1 MVSIFLSSGF
11 CVLQAHR
18 HLGGGGQLLV
28 PNIGLRQGVWQQIT
42 GDAFSCPHILPWAT
56 RRCPIQRTSQG
67 RPDNQVGGLDT
78 LALSCEYEPN
88 QVGSELQIPAHTPP
102 LCKPLVSA
110 AGERSKHLDVCQRS
124 MNMLCPGDST
134 FPPGRLPTSNLANL
148 SRPRPRPPS
157 PHRPCPARGA
167 P

>member
-1 MVSIFLSSGF
+1 MVSIFLSSGL

-78 LALSCEYEPN
+78 WPCHVNMNQTRWVQNCRYPLTHLHSASHLSQL
-88 QVGSELQIPAHTPP
+88 QVKDRKA
-102 LCKPLVSA
+102 
-110 AGERSKHLDVCQRS
+110 S
-124 MNMLCPGDST
+124 MFVRDRWHVCPGDST

-148 SRPRPRPPS
+148 PRPRPRPPS

-167 P
+167 S

>member
-1 MVSIFLSSGF
+1 MFYAPWDRSSQEARQTLIQVDRMNCRSVFFLSSGL

-28 PNIGLRQGVWQQIT
+28 PIIGLRQGVWQQIT

-102 LCKPLVSA
+102 LSEPLVSA
-110 AGERSKHLDVCQRS
+110 AGERSKHLDVC
-124 MNMLCPGDST
+124 P
-134 FPPGRLPTSNLANL
+134 RLMSNKHAL
-148 SRPRPRPPS
+148 SR
-157 PHRPCPARGA
+157 
-167 P
+167 